1 MKLILKSASVVTSRN
16 TKVRDIFVEDGK
28 IVEAFSEKEADQVIE
43 ASGKFLLPGVIDP
56 HVHFRDPGGTQK
68 EDFESG
74 SLAAAYGGVTT
85 VLDMPNTDPPTISQ
99 QSLDEKKKLVKGR
112 SYVNYGFFAG
122 ATHDL
127 DALKKMKGIAGIKL
141 YMASSTGGLLLD
153 EPEYWEEVFKI
164 AKARDLLVVVH
175 AEDEACIQKNMGR
188 KGEEPSDYCRVRDAE
203 CARQAVELALELRKK
218 IGNRLHIAH
227 LSTKSELE
235 LVKAHKNQ
243 KLSCEVAPHHLFF
256 TMEDMEDAFLKMNP
270 PLRTIMDVEAL
281 WRALLDGTVT
291 CIATDHAPHTR
302 KEKEQDVWEA
312 PAGVPGVEFS
322 LPLMLNAVD
331 EGRLNLERVVALMC
345 EGPAQTFGLKNKGF
359 LSVGMDADMVL
370 VDMNLK
376 KSVSSKN
383 VHSKCGWT
391 PYEFFILKGWPVTTI
406 VNGEVVI
413 DKGQIMAKGV
423 GVDLFL

>member
-1 MKLILKSASVVTSRN
+1 MKLILQSASVVSSRN
-16 TKVRDIFVEDGK
+16 TKVRDVFVEDGK
-28 IVEAFSEKEADQVIE
+28 IVEAFSENEADQIIDGR
-43 ASGKFLLPGVIDP
+43 GKFLLPGVIDP
-56 HVHFRDPGGTQK
+56 HVHFRDPGNPEK

-74 SLAAAYGGVTT
+74 SLAAAFGGVTT
-85 VLDMPNTDPPTISQ
+85 VLDMPNTNPPTISQ
-99 QSLDEKKKLVKGR
+99 AALDAKKKHIEGR
-112 SYVNYGFFAG
+112 SHVNYGFFAG
-122 ATHDL
+122 ATKDL
-127 DALKKMKGIAGIKL
+127 DALKKMKGIAGIKM
-141 YMASSTGGLLLD
+141 YMASSTGGLLLE

-164 AKARDLLVVVH
+164 AKARDLPVVVH
-175 AEDEACIQKNMGR
+175 AEHEGCIQKNMGR
-188 KGEEPSDYCRVRDAE
+188 KGEEASDYCRVRSSE
-203 CARQAVELALELRKK
+203 CAREAVELALELRKK

-235 LVKAHKNQ
+235 LVRAYKNP
-243 KLSCEVAPHHLFF
+243 KLTCEVAPHHLFF

-302 KEKEQDVWEA
+302 EEKEQDVWEA

-331 EGRLNLERVVALMC
+331 EGRLSLERVVALMC
-345 EGPAQTFGLKNKGF
+345 EGPAQAFGFKSKGA
-359 LSVGMDADMVL
+359 LTVGMDADMVL
-370 VDMNLK
+370 VDMKLK

-391 PYEFFILKGWPVTTI
+391 PYEFFILQGWPVTTI
-406 VNGEVVI
+406 VNGEVVVKEGKLVEKL
-413 DKGQIMAKGV
+413 KGQ
-423 GVDLFL
+423 LLHL

>member
-1 MKLILKSASVVTSRN
+1 MKLIIQSASVVTSRN
-16 TKVRDIFVEDGK
+16 TKVRDVFVSDGK
-28 IVEAFSEKEADQVIE
+28 IVDAFPENEADQVMDGR
-43 ASGKFLLPGVIDP
+43 GKFLLPGVIDP
-56 HVHFRDPGGTQK
+56 HVHFRDPGGIEK
-68 EDFESG
+68 EDFETG
-74 SLAAAYGGVTT
+74 SLAAAFGGVTT

-99 QSLDEKKKLVKGR
+99 KALDEKKKLVKGR
-112 SYVNYGFFAG
+112 SHVNYGFFVG
-122 ATHDL
+122 ATRDL

-141 YMASSTGGLLLD
+141 YMASSTGGLLLE

-164 AKARDLLVVVH
+164 AKARDLPVVVH
-175 AEDEACIQKNMGR
+175 AEHEACIQKNMGR
-188 KGEEPSDYCRVRDAE
+188 KGEEASDYCRVRDSE
-203 CARQAVELALELRKK
+203 CARQAVELVLELRKK

-235 LVKAHKNQ
+235 LVKAYKNP

-302 KEKEQDVWEA
+302 QEKEQDVWEA

-331 EGRLNLERVVALMC
+331 EGRLTLERVVALMC
-345 EGPAQTFGLKNKGF
+345 EGPAQIFGLKTKGA
-359 LSVGMDADMVL
+359 LTVGMDADMVL

-376 KSVSSKN
+376 KSVSAKN

-391 PYEFFILKGWPVTTI
+391 PYEYFILKGWPVVTV
-406 VNGEVVI
+406 VNGDVVVE
-413 DKGQIMAKGV
+413 KGQLKAKAG
-423 GVDLFL
+423 GSAIF